1 MSNFM
6 TELVGLIDLR
16 QLDWPAI
23 TATSL
28 RIVLIF
34 TLVGTLIFVLRT
46 ALRRLETRLVERDR
60 AQGALTAESAKR
72 AGTLVKLLFQ
82 MARVL
87 IWMTGILIVLRELG
101 VEIAPILASAGIA
114 GVALGFGAQ
123 NLVRDLIAGFF
134 MLLENQVRVGDVV
147 VVNGTGGLVEEVNL
161 RTLVL
166 RDVAGVKH
174 FFPNGTITTLSN
186 VTQEWSAYVFDIGID
201 YNADVDRA
209 IGIMRRVG
217 DELREDPQFGP
228 LMLEDVEVFGVDN
241 FADSSVVI
249 KGRLRTQP
257 IKQWEVG
264 REYRRRLKKAF
275 DAEGIAI
282 PFPQRTVH
290 IAGAQASERVFR
302 TGESDGGR

>member
-6 TELVGLIDLR
+6 TELIGLIDLR

-23 TATSL
+23 AATSL
-28 RIVLIF
+28 RITLILV
-34 TLVGTLIFVLRT
+34 LVGTMIIVLRT

-60 AQGALTAESAKR
+60 EQGALTAESAKR

-82 MARVL
+82 GARVL
-87 IWMTGILIVLRELG
+87 IWLTGILIVLRELG
-101 VEIAPILASAGIA
+101 VEIAPVLASAGIA

-147 VVNGTGGLVEEVNL
+147 IVNGTGGLVEEVNL

-201 YNADVDRA
+201 YRADVDRA
-209 IGIMRRVG
+209 IEVMRRVG
-217 DELREDPQFGP
+217 GELREDPQFGP
-228 LMLEDVEVFGVDN
+228 LMIDAVEVFGVDN
-241 FADSSVVI
+241 FADSSVII
-249 KGRLRTQP
+249 KGRLRTRP
-257 IKQWEVG
+257 MKQWDIG

-275 DAEGIAI
+275 DAEGIDI

-290 IAGAQASERVFR
+290 IAGSPAAESVLR
-302 TGESDGGR
+302 TGAS

>member
-6 TELVGLIDLR
+6 TELISRVDPAQI
-16 QLDWPAI
+16 DWPAI
-23 TATSL
+23 AATSL
-28 RIVLIF
+28 RIVLVLA
-34 TLVGTLIFVLRT
+34 LVGVLMLVLRA
-46 ALRRLETRLVERDR
+46 ALSRLETRLVERDR
-60 AQGALTAESAKR
+60 TQGALTAESAKR

-82 MARVL
+82 GARVL
-87 IWMTGILIVLRELG
+87 IWVTAILIVLRELG
-101 VEIAPILASAGIA
+101 IEIAPILASAGVA

-147 VVNGTGGLVEEVNL
+147 IANGTGGLVEEVNL

-201 YNADVDRA
+201 YHADVDRA
-209 IGIMRRVG
+209 IDIMRRVG
-217 DELREDPQFGP
+217 GELREDPQFGP
-228 LMLEDVEVFGVDN
+228 LMIDAVEVFGVDN

-264 REYRRRLKKAF
+264 REYRRRLKKSF

-290 IAGAQASERVFR
+290 IAGSPAAESVLR
-302 TGESDGGR
+302 TGAS

>member
-1 MSNFM
+1 MSTFM
-6 TELVGLIDLR
+6 TELISLVDPARI
-16 QLDWPAI
+16 DWPAI
-23 TATSL
+23 AATSL

-34 TLVGTLIFVLRT
+34 TLVGMLIFVLRS
-46 ALRRLETRLVERDR
+46 ALRRLEMRLVERDR
-60 AQGALTAESAKR
+60 IQGALTAESAKR

-82 MARVL
+82 GARVL
-87 IWMTGILIVLRELG
+87 IWVTGILIVLRELG

-147 VVNGTGGLVEEVNL
+147 IANGTGGLVEEVNL

-201 YNADVDRA
+201 YRSDVDRA
-209 IGIMRRVG
+209 IEIMRRVG
-217 DELREDPQFGP
+217 GELRDDPQFGP
-228 LMLEDVEVFGVDN
+228 MMLDAVEVFGVDN
-241 FADSSVVI
+241 FADSSVII

-275 DAEGIAI
+275 DAEGISI

-290 IAGAQASERVFR
+290 ISATSAALDGLRSGQTAQTR
-302 TGESDGGR
+302 

>member
-6 TELVGLIDLR
+6 TEMTSLIDVSR
-16 QLDWPAI
+16 IDWAAVA
-23 TATSL
+23 ATSM
-28 RIVLIF
+28 RILLILVLIRVM
-34 TLVGTLIFVLRT
+34 LALLRT
-46 ALRRLETRLVERDR
+46 ALRRFESNLIERDR
-60 AQGALTAESAKR
+60 AQGALTAESTKR
-72 AGTLVKLLFQ
+72 ASTLVKLLFQ
-82 MARVL
+82 GAMAL
-87 IWMTGILIVLRELG
+87 IWVTGILVVLRELG
-101 VEIAPILASAGIA
+101 VEIGPVLASAGIA

-134 MLLENQVRVGDVV
+134 MLMENQVRVGDVAI
-147 VVNGTGGLVEEVNL
+147 VNGTGGLVEEVNL

-201 YNADVDRA
+201 YRADVDRA
-209 IGIMRRVG
+209 IEVMRRVG
-217 DELREDPQFGP
+217 GELREDAQFGP
-228 LMLEDVEVFGVDN
+228 LMIDAIEVFGVDN

-275 DAEGIAI
+275 DAEGISM
-282 PFPQRTVH
+282 PFPQRTLH
-290 IAGAQASERVFR
+290 IAGTTEVTDAFRAERVGSR
-302 TGESDGGR
+302 S

>member
-1 MSNFM
+1 MGNFM
-6 TELVGLIDLR
+6 TELIGLIDLR

-23 TATSL
+23 MATSL
-28 RIVLIF
+28 RITLILV
-34 TLVGTLIFVLRT
+34 LVGTMIVVLRT

-60 AQGALTAESAKR
+60 EQGALTAESAKR

-82 MARVL
+82 GARVL
-87 IWMTGILIVLRELG
+87 IWLTAILIVLRELG
-101 VEIAPILASAGIA
+101 VEIAPVLASAGIA

-147 VVNGTGGLVEEVNL
+147 IVNGTGGLVEEVNL

-201 YNADVDRA
+201 YRADVDRA
-209 IGIMRRVG
+209 IEVMRRVG
-217 DELREDPQFGP
+217 GELREDPQFGP
-228 LMLEDVEVFGVDN
+228 LMIDAVEVFGVDN
-241 FADSSVVI
+241 FADSSVII
-249 KGRLRTQP
+249 KGRLRTRP
-257 IKQWEVG
+257 MKQWDIG

-275 DAEGIAI
+275 DAEGIDI

-290 IAGAQASERVFR
+290 IAGAPASENLLRSGQAAGAR
-302 TGESDGGR
+302 